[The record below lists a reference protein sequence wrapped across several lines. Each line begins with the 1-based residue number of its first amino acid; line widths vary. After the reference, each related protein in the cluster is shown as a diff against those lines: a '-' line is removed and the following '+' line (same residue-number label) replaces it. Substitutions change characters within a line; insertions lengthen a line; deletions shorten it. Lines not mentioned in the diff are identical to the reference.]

1 METQEDQIPLEHTLL
16 FTQDIRKTLVKKIV
30 GVSGGTLPENN
41 LTAALL
47 PKLLDGMDKQT
58 LTRMKI
64 KSEEKR
70 DSEGAK
76 AIVAAFLSSVNA
88 NDLTRKNDTPVL
100 ASDLVMPENIAQEHD
115 KVTDVRQMAQG
126 TQNDT
131 VEAFNERMGIKEE

>member
-1 METQEDQIPLEHTLL
+1 MEKQEDQIPLEHTLL
-16 FTQDIRKTLVKKIV
+16 FTQDIRKALVKKIV
-30 GVSGGTLPENN
+30 GESGSTLPPDN

-58 LTRMKI
+58 LTRMRI

-88 NDLTRKNDTPVL
+88 NDLTKKNTQAVQQ
-100 ASDLVMPENIAQEHD
+100 ADLIMPDDIAEAND
-115 KVTDVRQMAQG
+115 KVTDERQMAQG

-131 VEAFNERMGIKEE
+131 VEAFNERMGIEN